1 MRSIPFMRRSIKSL
15 AIATLAVTCPLVV
28 ADIAAA
34 KGLAPL
40 SAQTNDAVIARDLA
54 ALDAWSA
61 KLDSMPGAADDP
73 WRSTAARRWLEAARS
88 EYTDN
93 DRQGFPQAAFERA
106 VTLITELDRHAP
118 VPTNEAPP
126 PEVGMAGSV
135 RVADSLYATLWTL
148 KHAPGFRCAM
158 PELAN
163 LEVELAWAGNEQLDQ
178 GNCRTS
184 PHLARAIDWAAQ
196 AREKVNGCF
205 ATPVAAEP
213 EPEVPTP
220 VVEEPPPPV
229 AVPTAE
235 ELKIPRNVH
244 FALGKDVVTETSIGI
259 IGGIAEILNKY
270 PSITVRLVGHTD
282 SRGSAALNMDL
293 SRHRVENVRE
303 VFLDLGI
310 EVTRLSVE
318 YKGKSELYS
327 VEDSRRGTA
336 LNRRVEMVF
345 VDSEGRDIKGE
356 AQEHDLQLE
365 QARPKR
371 TLATPTTPTKPI
383 VRRPRP
389 RRSVVPPATTKSPA
403 TTTPTTKAPT
413 TKAPATPR
421 RTTKRPATTR

>member
-1 MRSIPFMRRSIKSL
+1 M
-15 AIATLAVTCPLVV
+15 TLAVTCPLGV

-40 SAQTNDAVIARDLA
+40 SAQTSDAVIARDLA

-73 WRSTAARRWLEAARS
+73 WRSTAARRWLEAART

-93 DRQGFPQAAFERA
+93 DRHGFPQAAFERA

-163 LEVELAWAGNEQLDQ
+163 LEVELAWAGNEQVDQ
-178 GNCRTS
+178 GDCRTS

-220 VVEEPPPPV
+220 VVEEPPPPPV
-229 AVPTAE
+229 VVPTAE

-365 QARPKR
+365 QARPR
-371 TLATPTTPTKPI
+371 RAPATPTKPT

-389 RRSVVPPATTKSPA
+389 RRTIPPPAT
-403 TTTPTTKAPT
+403 KAPA
-413 TKAPATPR
+413 TKAPATPA
-421 RTTKRPATTR
+421 TKAPATKAPATKAPATKAPATKAPATKRPATTR